1 MKMKWICSNKKITLK
16 RGVSNNEHISFFNA
30 KNTHKRGFNHMNDQ
44 NTNKEERKILYTIVD
59 ANGVIV
65 DYIYEGDKVKHQD
78 EKNPLDEKYFGF
90 NKDKNFVKLYSGIS
104 ELKKRLTDREFAVAI
119 ALSDFVCYDDCCLR
133 EGGHG
138 NGSILTMKDL
148 AEKLDMT
155 YDNIKK
161 ILLSLRKKKIL
172 GIFLTGKND
181 KTITVNPYIFTR
193 GNNVN
198 KTVITYFENSEWQ
211 DLLGKL

>member
-16 RGVSNNEHISFFNA
+16 RGVSNNEHISFFHA
-30 KNTHKRGFNHMNDQ
+30 KNTQKRGFYQMNDQ
-44 NTNKEERKILYTIVD
+44 NTNTEERKILYTIVD
-59 ANGVIV
+59 ADGVIV

-90 NKDKNFVKLYSGIS
+90 NKDKNFVKLYSGMS

-138 NGSILTMKDL
+138 NGKVLTMKNL
-148 AEKLDMT
+148 SEKLDINYNTLKEIM
-155 YDNIKK
+155 
-161 ILLSLRKKKIL
+161 LSLRKKKIL
-172 GIFLTGKND
+172 GTFITGTND
-181 KTITVNPYIFTR
+181 KTITVNPYVYTR
-193 GNNVN
+193 GSNVN
-198 KTVITYFENSEWQ
+198 KTVITYFENSEWR
-211 DLLGKL
+211 DILK

>member
-1 MKMKWICSNKKITLK
+1 
-16 RGVSNNEHISFFNA
+16 
-30 KNTHKRGFNHMNDQ
+30 MNDQ
-44 NTNKEERKILYTIVD
+44 NTNTEERKILYTIVD

-138 NGSILTMKDL
+138 NGKVLTMKNL
-148 AEKLDMT
+148 SEKMDINYNTLKEIM
-155 YDNIKK
+155 
-161 ILLSLRKKKIL
+161 LSLRKKKIL
-172 GIFLTGKND
+172 GTFITGAND
-181 KTITVNPYIFTR
+181 KTITVNPYIYTR
-193 GNNVN
+193 GSNVN

-211 DLLGKL
+211 DILK